1 MVGGEAGIRWHEL
14 TDEERGRVREGMRTV
29 FADHPWVT
37 AAWHFGS
44 SATGGRPARDIDVG
58 ILAATVPT
66 DLGVTEALAAD
77 LASTSGFDAIPFD
90 VRIVNGS
97 SPVFLGR
104 LLRQGSLVFERDRE
118 ARIEW
123 EAMAM
128 SLWLDFRPVWER
140 MRRQALRSWARG

>member
-1 MVGGEAGIRWHEL
+1 VLLCAPWWVARQGFGGTSSRTRSVVGFARACVLSSPTIPGSPPPGTSDHL
-14 TDEERGRVREGMRTV
+14 PPEG
-29 FADHPWVT
+29 ALP
-37 AAWHFGS
+37 
-44 SATGGRPARDIDVG
+44 
-58 ILAATVPT
+58 VPT

>member
-1 MVGGEAGIRWHEL
+1 MRREEGIRWHEL
-14 TDEERGRVREGMRTV
+14 TAEERVRVHEAIRTV
-29 FADHPWVT
+29 LADHPWVT

-44 SATGGRPARDIDVG
+44 SAIGGRPARDIDVG

-66 DLGVTEALAAD
+66 DLALTERLAAE

-104 LLRQGSLVFERDRE
+104 FLRQGSLAFERDRE

-123 EAMAM
+123 EALAM
-128 SLWLDFRPVWER
+128 SQWLDFRPVWER
-140 MRRQALRSWARG
+140 MRRQALRSWASG